1 MKAHVMRENII
12 RDTPAAG
19 AMLER
24 LFDTGVEVIV
34 LEPGGGML
42 AGYGPVEVELEPDPR
57 LIDAARYVR
66 RRAGES

>member
-24 LFDTGVEVIV
+24 LFDQGVEVIV
-34 LEPGGGML
+34 LEAGGGML
-42 AGYGPVEVELEPDPR
+42 AGYGPTEVELEPDPR
-57 LIDAARYVR
+57 MLTSILERP
-66 RRAGES
+66 ELEP